1 MKGLVLGSQESRCYY
16 RCAGEGLCLAYS
28 IFLSMYSLSCSV
40 ATPILVPAGSI
51 NIRPGLRTVRP
62 SKSGLHC
69 KDTVVE
75 LPASKRFSVW
85 RRRVCTHTDTPNV
98 FLRQGAGCARRCQR
112 IFSRVCNYLGIPT
125 LSRVRDEQRHHRCVT
140 LLPWGSLSACH
151 SSAITIFSTLSCTR
165 FAD

>member
-1 MKGLVLGSQESRCYY
+1 MCEEAALKGLVLGSQESRCYY

-85 RRRVCTHTDTPNV
+85 RRRVCAHTQTHPT
-98 FLRQGAGCARRCQR
+98 FSCGKELGAGGAVSVY
-112 IFSRVCNYLGIPT
+112 FHVYATTS
-125 LSRVRDEQRHHRCVT
+125 EF
-140 LLPWGSLSACH
+140 LPCH
-151 SSAITIFSTLSCTR
+151 SYATSNAIIAVLRSSLGARFLHVTR
-165 FAD
+165 LP